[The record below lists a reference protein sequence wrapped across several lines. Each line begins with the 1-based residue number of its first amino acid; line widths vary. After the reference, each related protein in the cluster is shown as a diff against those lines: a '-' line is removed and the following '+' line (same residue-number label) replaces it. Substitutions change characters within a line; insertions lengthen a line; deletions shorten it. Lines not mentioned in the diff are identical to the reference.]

1 MDDRSSFFL
10 YELGLLKTT
19 SFLFGEYLMNLVFFL
34 LLQIS
39 SLVKDNHDLTMKYSE
54 TKNKL
59 QDLSSKLKSDPMKE
73 NEREGILK
81 GNLEDLNV
89 RLDESTGLDVLSADL
104 WCNKGE
110 NNHERDGIE
119 NDTIFQLYWSK

>member
-104 WCNKGE
+104 
-110 NNHERDGIE
+110 DVLLA
-119 NDTIFQLYWSK
+119 DL

>member
-1 MDDRSSFFL
+1 
-10 YELGLLKTT
+10 
-19 SFLFGEYLMNLVFFL
+19 MNLVFFL

-73 NEREGILK
+73 NEREGILE
-81 GNLEDLNV
+81 GNIYDATKVRTTMKEMGLKMTPFFNFIEVNNKVHAFLVEDITSL
-89 RLDESTGLDVLSADL
+89 
-104 WCNKGE
+104 
-110 NNHERDGIE
+110 I
-119 NDTIFQLYWSK
+119 

>member
-1 MDDRSSFFL
+1 
-10 YELGLLKTT
+10 
-19 SFLFGEYLMNLVFFL
+19 
-34 LLQIS
+34 
-39 SLVKDNHDLTMKYSE
+39 
-54 TKNKL
+54 
-59 QDLSSKLKSDPMKE
+59 MKE

-104 WCNKGE
+104 DVLSVDLWCNKGE

>member
-1 MDDRSSFFL
+1 
-10 YELGLLKTT
+10 
-19 SFLFGEYLMNLVFFL
+19 
-34 LLQIS
+34 
-39 SLVKDNHDLTMKYSE
+39 MKYSE
-54 TKNKL
+54 TKNKP

-104 WCNKGE
+104 DVLSVDLWCNKAE

>member
-1 MDDRSSFFL
+1 
-10 YELGLLKTT
+10 
-19 SFLFGEYLMNLVFFL
+19 
-34 LLQIS
+34 
-39 SLVKDNHDLTMKYSE
+39 MKYSE

-59 QDLSSKLKSDPMKE
+59 QYLYSKLKSDPMKE
-73 NEREGILK
+73 NEREGIIK
-81 GNLEDLNV
+81 GNLEDINV
-89 RLDESTGLDVLSADL
+89 KLDESTGLDVLSVDLDVLSVDLDVLSANL